1 VLPHLPIPASQPK
14 RPRRGLRYALA
25 LALVALVVAL
35 GLGALAGCANV
46 GYYWQSLQGHMAMVN
61 AAKPVQDWLA
71 DAQTNDTTKRRLEL
85 SQRIRAYASSELG
98 LPDNN
103 SYRRYADLHRK
114 AVTWNV
120 VAAPPYSL
128 KLKTWCFMVAGCVT
142 YRGYFTEA
150 DAQREADAQKAQ
162 GMEVSVYGVP
172 AYSTLGYM
180 NWAGGDPLLS
190 TFINYPEGEL
200 ARLIFHELSHQ
211 VLYVQDDTMFNES
224 FATAVE
230 RIGGAQWLQQH
241 ASQAMRDEY
250 AQYNARRV
258 AFRALT
264 LATRQA
270 LEKNYAIAQAEP
282 AQAAMKKEAIDAFR
296 RNYET
301 LKTQWGGY
309 AGYDPWVAKANNA
322 SFGAQAAYDELV
334 PQFEALYA
342 RQGSW
347 QKFYD
352 AWRWPN
358 YRVSSAVRH
367 WRSSHSLMHLLAYQL
382 VHQLQRHNQSL

>member
-1 VLPHLPIPASQPK
+1 MNQGRNKLSRIHGI
-14 RPRRGLRYALA
+14 GLRSAAVLA
-25 LALVALVVAL
+25 ACLAVVL
-35 GLGALAGCANV
+35 GLGCLSGCANI
-46 GYYWQSLQGHMAMVN
+46 GYYWQSLRGHMAMVN
-61 AAKPVQDWLA
+61 AAKPVQDWLQ
-71 DAQTNDTTKRRLEL
+71 DTQTPEATRRRLEL
-85 SQRIRAYASSELG
+85 SQRIRDFASSELG
-98 LPDNN
+98 LPDNP
-103 SYRRYADLHRK
+103 SYRRYADLQRK

-120 VAAPPYSL
+120 VAAPAYSL
-128 KLKTWCFMVAGCVT
+128 KLKTWCFVVAGCVT

-162 GMEVSVYGVP
+162 GLEVTVYGVP

-211 VLYVQDDTMFNES
+211 VLYVKDDTMFNES

-230 RIGGAQWLQQH
+230 RLGGQQWLNTM
-241 ASQAMRDEY
+241 ASQAVRDEY
-250 AQYNARRV
+250 AQYNTRRTQ
-258 AFRALT
+258 FRALT
-264 LATRQA
+264 LATRQQ

-282 AQAAMKKEAIDAFR
+282 AQAAMKKEAMDTFR
-296 RNYET
+296 RNYEA

-342 RQGSW
+342 RHGSW
-347 QKFYD
+347 PQFY
-352 AWRWPN
+352 
-358 YRVSSAVRH
+358 SACKA
-367 WRSSHSLMHLLAYQL
+367 LATLPKDERRAALAQQAQA
-382 VHQLQRHNQSL
+382 VAP

>member
-1 VLPHLPIPASQPK
+1 V
-14 RPRRGLRYALA
+14 RYALA
-25 LALVALVVAL
+25 LALVALVAVL

-61 AAKPVQDWLA
+61 AAKPVQDWLD

-150 DAQREADAQKAQ
+150 DAQREADAQTAQ
-162 GMEVSVYGVP
+162 GLEVSVYGVP

-211 VLYVQDDTMFNES
+211 VLYVKDDTMFNES

-241 ASQAMRDEY
+241 ASQAVRDEY

-264 LATRQA
+264 LATRQQ
-270 LEKNYAIAQAEP
+270 LEKNYALAQSES
-282 AQAAMKKEAIDAFR
+282 AQAAMKKEAMEAFK
-296 RNYET
+296 RNYEA

-309 AGYDPWVAKANNA
+309 AGYDTWVAKANNA

-342 RQGSW
+342 SQGSW

-352 AWRWPN
+352 ACK
-358 YRVSSAVRH
+358 A
-367 WRSSHSLMHLLAYQL
+367 LAKL
-382 VHQLQRHNQSL
+382 PREQRRAALAAQALSIQK